1 MKPTR
6 ILIVDDD
13 YLILLSLKDLLEQQ
27 GFEVTSAGSVP
38 EALKLISSNI
48 YDVLLSD
55 LHMPGAGD
63 GLTVV
68 SAMRH
73 ANPKAITILLS
84 AFPEMDAASRA
95 ILAQADQVLVK
106 PIDISAL
113 IATIKERLATG
124 APATRVVESVATIL
138 ERTTESTIQDWF
150 ARVQQDEAVMSVAMT
165 FEQRTGH
172 LPQLFLELV
181 QRLNS
186 FKSIGSKELVSP
198 AAARHGLDRRKQGYS
213 AAMLVE
219 ESRILQV
226 SVFHTLQKNL
236 ARIDFS
242 ILLTEVMTIADE
254 IDSQLAQAMASY
266 IARSAGDS
274 LPA

>member
-1 MKPTR
+1 
-6 ILIVDDD
+6 
-13 YLILLSLKDLLEQQ
+13 
-27 GFEVTSAGSVP
+27 
-38 EALKLISSNI
+38 
-48 YDVLLSD
+48 
-55 LHMPGAGD
+55 
-63 GLTVV
+63 
-68 SAMRH
+68 
-73 ANPKAITILLS
+73 
-84 AFPEMDAASRA
+84 
-95 ILAQADQVLVK
+95 
-106 PIDISAL
+106 
-113 IATIKERLATG
+113 
-124 APATRVVESVATIL
+124 
-138 ERTTESTIQDWF
+138 
-150 ARVQQDEAVMSVAMT
+150 MSVAMT

-266 IARSAGDS
+266 IARSAGDL